1 MREETMAKS
10 EPRPKK
16 KRPSQRSLGLVDRAM
31 YWHLSAR
38 TVRFHGGNASEAQ
51 RKLKDRALRARRR
64 LLGRLAELE
73 ALAAAAIGARR

>member
-1 MREETMAKS
+1 MPTPE
-10 EPRPKK
+10 
-16 KRPSQRSLGLVDRAM
+16 KRPSQRSCGLVDRAM

-38 TVRFHGGNASEAQ
+38 TVRFHGPNADKAQ

-73 ALAAAAIGARR
+73 ALAAAALRR